1 MNYQEAKHCQTI
13 HASSKYSSENINNSK
28 HDRMGLDW
36 TSMPGPDGT
45 KVPIPMESQIELHNR
60 QIEIRDAMEAYL
72 TSQGL
77 KKR

>member
-1 MNYQEAKHCQTI
+1 
-13 HASSKYSSENINNSK
+13 
-28 HDRMGLDW
+28 
-36 TSMPGPDGT
+36 
-45 KVPIPMESQIELHNR
+45 MESQIELHNR